1 MDQALIKS
9 IKKNTIRSYST
20 VALVNQLIRNPH
32 DLIII
37 DELQRRANHKPKCY
51 KLAMI
56 RLDKE
61 KFKTK
66 VGLGYKNEAYAT
78 EKEML
83 STPVYKFE
91 DLSPSEK
98 AIYNGRIKTCRI

>member
-1 MDQALIKS
+1 MDQALIES
-9 IKKNTIRSYST
+9 IKKNTIRSYT
-20 VALVNQLIRNPH
+20 TIALVSKLTRNPN
-32 DLIII
+32 DIII
-37 DELQRRANHKPKCY
+37 INELQRRANHKPKCY

-66 VGLGYKNEAYAT
+66 VGLGYKNEAYYT
-78 EKEML
+78 EEEML
-83 STPVYKFE
+83 STPVYRFE

-98 AIYNGRIKTCRI
+98 AIYNGKVKTCRI

>member
-1 MDQALIKS
+1 MDQALIES

-20 VALVNQLIRNPH
+20 IALVNKLTRNPH

-37 DELQRRANHKPKCY
+37 DELQRRANHKLKCY

-56 RLDKE
+56 RLEKE

-78 EKEML
+78 EEEML
-83 STPVYKFE
+83 STPVYRFE
-91 DLSPSEK
+91 DLSSSEK
-98 AIYNGRIKTCRI
+98 AIYNNDVKFCKI